1 MNANVLTAAFVK
13 SVRHRGGRS
22 PDRYGDG
29 HGLLLQVM
37 PSGSKQWVQY
47 LALNGRRRH
56 YGLGGYPDVGLAEAR
71 LQASTNMAQARA
83 YRRAVHRGGQP
94 PLPGFER
101 GRLATVAQ
109 RSGQPVPAGAALASG
124 LPFGQAWEA
133 CILERSKKWKDAE
146 TALRSWRADLKHHLC
161 GIAGLPVAAVTVG
174 TLRQVIAPLKPA
186 TASKVLRR
194 AGTVFDWAVA
204 GEHRADNPARTLRAT
219 WRGLG
224 NGHAKQHRKAIP
236 WAGLPAFYATL
247 RAHGTDGAAGAL
259 ALVLL
264 TALRSKE
271 GRLAR
276 WEEIDLDARTWT
288 VPGERMKDGQP
299 FRVAL
304 SGAACAVLRAAGPAR
319 KAGLVFTSRT
329 GGPVSDKALR
339 KVLAD
344 LGADATVH
352 GMRSSFRDWC
362 GENGV
367 PREIAELAISHR
379 PKGVEA
385 SYARSDLLE
394 RRRAVMQAFG
404 EHVAG
409 GAG

>member
-1 MNANVLTAAFVK
+1 MKANVLTAAFVK

-47 LALNGRRRH
+47 LALNGKRRH

-71 LQASTNMAQARA
+71 LQASTNMAEARA
-83 YRRAVHRGGQP
+83 YRREVHRGGQP

-109 RSGQPVPAGAALASG
+109 RSGRPVPAGAALASG

-133 CILERSKKWKDAE
+133 CILERSKKWKDPV
-146 TALRSWRADLKHHLC
+146 TALRSWRADLKHHLA

-174 TLRQVIAPLKPA
+174 TLRQVVAPLTPA

-194 AGTVFDWAVA
+194 TGTVFDWAVA

-224 NGHAKQHRKAIP
+224 NGHGKQHRKAIP
-236 WAGLPAFYATL
+236 WADLPAFYAKL

-276 WEEIDLDARTWT
+276 WEEIDLDARVWA
-288 VPGERMKDGQP
+288 VPRERMKEGQP
-299 FRVAL
+299 FRVPL
-304 SGAACAVLRAAGPAR
+304 SGAACAALRAAGPAR
-319 KAGLVFTSRT
+319 KAGLVFTTRR
-329 GGPVSDKALR
+329 GGPITGKALR
-339 KVLAD
+339 KVMAD

-352 GMRSSFRDWC
+352 GLRSAFRDWA
-362 GENGV
+362 GETGV
-367 PREIAELAISHR
+367 ARDAAEMSLCHK
-379 PKGVEA
+379 PGGVEGA
-385 SYARSDLLE
+385 YARSDLLE
-394 RRRAVMQAFG
+394 RRREVMQAW
-404 EHVAG
+404 
-409 GAG
+409 GAFVTGAA